1 MVLYKSRPY
10 YISPTYCTKPS
21 GPYVS
26 SEELRAFR
34 LFIQEMAPV
43 LTRYSGSDVWLQA
56 VPQAAWKYAA
66 VRHALVACSLVN
78 EAMNY
83 QAGGAKYGRNDAALI
98 HMNKAIRLLTLEDAP
113 TEVMLTIGL
122 ILQLL
127 ETLNHNARLAMLHLK
142 SAVSILIEYKQQL
155 ADGRINN
162 KAQADFILRYLD
174 PTLTLAMK
182 FAEQTIAKS
191 IDADKIDQHSR
202 EAFEIR
208 AQATQPDFADTFAD
222 DEDASNHLVATASKL
237 MNLRAKYVRLNT
249 KSPKEDPGG
258 YSNDDY
264 HKHSPVP
271 SAAELLDVSSE
282 LEYFMRWYTPI
293 YDNNS
298 AGCRLLLAHAET
310 LQMILQDTSH
320 PPHEDRRPYDNE
332 QGERLL
338 EELFEIDEQEYS
350 RSEGTCHRE
359 LGLIPPLFY
368 LASHSER
375 CSSVSRRHTIKC
387 LKRNAHRVSKGKWN
401 TQTAAFVAEQI
412 VDLDEELGYGVST
425 SNHQFQYLKSTDK
438 GVKASR
444 KHVENVELWL
454 SYTITHAMRPISSNS
469 EEKIY
474 AALNPAEAYVRQC
487 SKPTRPCLNEL
498 PENIKDLISSYGYEA
513 DQFDDTVDSPPIPTN
528 SVPLG

>member
-1 MVLYKSRPY
+1 MVPYKSRRY
-10 YISPTYCTKPS
+10 YISPTHCTKPS

-26 SEELRAFR
+26 SEELRAFK

-83 QAGGAKYGRNDAALI
+83 QPGGAKYGRNDAALV

-127 ETLNHNARLAMLHLK
+127 ETLNHNARLAMLHLQ
-142 SAVSILIEYKQQL
+142 SAVNILIEYKQQL

-162 KAQADFILRYLD
+162 TAQADFILKYLD

-202 EAFEIR
+202 EAFAIR

-222 DEDASNHLVATASKL
+222 DEDASNHLLATASKL
-237 MNLRAKYVRLNT
+237 MTLRTKYARLNT

-258 YSNDDY
+258 YYNDEY
-264 HKHSPVP
+264 HMHSPVP
-271 SAAELLDVSSE
+271 SAAELLDVSSD
-282 LEYFMRWYTPI
+282 LEYFMRLYTPI
-293 YDNNS
+293 YDNDS

-320 PPHEDRRPYDNE
+320 PPHEDRRPYGNE
-332 QGERLL
+332 QGEKLL
-338 EELFEIDEQEYS
+338 EELFEIDEQES
-350 RSEGTCHRE
+350 SHSEGTCHRE
-359 LGLIPPLFY
+359 LGLISPLFY

-375 CSSVSRRHTIKC
+375 CSSASRRHAIKY
-387 LKRNAHRVSKGKWN
+387 LKGHTHRAPSGRWN
-401 TQTAAFVAEQI
+401 TQTTAFVAEQI

-425 SNHQFQYLKSTDK
+425 SKHQFQYLKSTDK
-438 GVKASR
+438 GVKPSR
-444 KHVENVELWL
+444 KQAENVELWL
-454 SYTITHAMRPISSNS
+454 SYTITHTMRPTSPGS

-474 AALNPAEAYVRQC
+474 AALNSAEACLRKC
-487 SKPTRPCLNEL
+487 SKSISRCLIEL
-498 PENIKDLISSYGYEA
+498 PENINDLISSYGYDA
-513 DQFDDTVDSPPIPTN
+513 H
-528 SVPLG
+528 

>member
-1 MVLYKSRPY
+1 MSSATRSDPHVRGRFFESSGTVTRKTKFLSGVSEGSTRAKATRRLLQHGSSSMSDQSTQNRDISSTHDSASDQTSSSLEHSEDVCSVKHTSTTQRGSSMVPYKSRPY
-10 YISPTYCTKPS
+10 YISPTHCTKPS

-26 SEELRAFR
+26 SEELRAFK

-78 EAMNY
+78 EVMNY

-127 ETLNHNARLAMLHLK
+127 ETLNHNARLAMLHLQ
-142 SAVSILIEYKQQL
+142 SAVNILIEYKQQL

-162 KAQADFILRYLD
+162 TAQADFILKYLD

-202 EAFEIR
+202 EAFAIR
-208 AQATQPDFADTFAD
+208 AQATQPDLADTFAD
-222 DEDASNHLVATASKL
+222 DEDASNHLLATASKL
-237 MNLRAKYVRLNT
+237 MTLRAKYARLNT

-258 YSNDDY
+258 YYNDDY

-271 SAAELLDVSSE
+271 SAAELLGVSSD
-282 LEYFMRWYTPI
+282 LEYFMRLYTPI
-293 YDNNS
+293 YDTDS
-298 AGCRLLLAHAET
+298 AGCRLLLAHAEI

-320 PPHEDRRPYDNE
+320 PPHEGRRPYDNE
-332 QGERLL
+332 QGEKLL
-338 EELFEIDEQEYS
+338 EE
-350 RSEGTCHRE
+350 
-359 LGLIPPLFY
+359 
-368 LASHSER
+368 
-375 CSSVSRRHTIKC
+375 TI
-387 LKRNAHRVSKGKWN
+387 
-401 TQTAAFVAEQI
+401 
-412 VDLDEELGYGVST
+412 
-425 SNHQFQYLKSTDK
+425 
-438 GVKASR
+438 
-444 KHVENVELWL
+444 
-454 SYTITHAMRPISSNS
+454 
-469 EEKIY
+469 
-474 AALNPAEAYVRQC
+474 
-487 SKPTRPCLNEL
+487 
-498 PENIKDLISSYGYEA
+498 
-513 DQFDDTVDSPPIPTN
+513 
-528 SVPLG
+528 